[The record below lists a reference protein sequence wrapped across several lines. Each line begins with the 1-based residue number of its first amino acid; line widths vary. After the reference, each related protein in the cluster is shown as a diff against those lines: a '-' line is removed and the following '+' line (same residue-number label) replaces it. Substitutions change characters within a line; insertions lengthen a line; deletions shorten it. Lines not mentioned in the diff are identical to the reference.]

1 MDIKN
6 DADKTNVV
14 QNSDFQSDKII
25 VSLDA
30 ETLKKSES
38 ELKNPRLNRAM
49 SWLKRASLRTKT
61 RAFAIGMSTLPVL
74 IVGTIAWNL
83 VSYSITKEITNAK
96 QYQAVLIAD
105 NINQFMQ
112 RKYEDIQLLS
122 QQVFLK
128 DPNLNKS
135 LNPQQIQKQL
145 NDYLNILNNFES
157 VAVLDMNGNM
167 IVDSQG
173 QSILNQKNE
182 EYFQAVLQTD
192 KPYISQPI
200 TVTTVE
206 DSKIY
211 FAAPIK
217 DSVTNKTIYII
228 RAVMPL
234 KSVESA
240 IKLSPGNELNYTL
253 IDNSGKIFLSR
264 KNNQYAQNVAQ
275 EIPQWL
281 QLQGKNQVTTRIFFD
296 KKENEDKLITY
307 VPLPSVEGLPEL
319 KWKLFLSTDTAIA
332 FATQRQ
338 LLLVLQIGT
347 IVVAL
352 LVGAIAAFL
361 ASRFM
366 HPILAAIMTVK
377 KLGQGNLDTRIA
389 IDGEDELATL
399 GFSINHMAEQLQDLL
414 GQQTAEKEELQQQL
428 QQLIAPIEGAKRGD
442 LTVRAEE
449 TTGAIGIFADFFNS
463 IMVSLQE
470 IVIKVKTTA
479 IQVNAAIAKNSQVI
493 DQLSVKALKQAQ
505 EISRTLNCVD
515 QMQVSIQAVADSAM
529 QAAVVAR
536 TASHTAEAGGEA
548 MDLTVESNLS
558 LRETMG
564 ETAKKVKRLG
574 ESLQEISRV
583 VALINH
589 IAMQTNLL
597 AINTSIEAARD
608 DEGSQGL
615 ALIAEEVAIFA
626 AQSKDATSEIE
637 QIVANIQLE
646 TTEVVKAMEWGT
658 MQVIEETR
666 LVQNSKQSFSQ
677 IIDVCRQID
686 ELVQSISAATVS
698 QVQTSKEVSHL
709 MTEINK
715 VSEMTSNLSHQVSTS
730 LQKTVDISQELQE
743 SVGIFKVN

>member
-1 MDIKN
+1 MGGKI
-6 DADKTNVV
+6 DANNNKVV
-14 QNSDFQSDKII
+14 ENSDLQNDKL
-25 VSLDA
+25 VVYLDP
-30 ETLKKSES
+30 ETLIKGES
-38 ELKNPRLNRAM
+38 KFQTPHTNRAM

-61 RAFAIGMSTLPVL
+61 RAFAIGISTLPVL

-83 VSYSITKEITNAK
+83 VSYSVTKEIINAK

-112 RKYEDIQLLS
+112 RGYEDIQILS
-122 QQVFLK
+122 QQTFFK
-128 DPNLNKS
+128 NLNLDQS
-135 LNPQQIQKQL
+135 TNRQQIQKQL
-145 NDYLNILNNFES
+145 NDYLNILNKYER
-157 VAVLDMNGNM
+157 VTVLDRNGDT

-173 QSILNQKNE
+173 RSILNQKNE

-200 TVTTVE
+200 IFTNTK
-206 DSKIY
+206 DSQIY

-217 DSVTNKTIYII
+217 DSVTDKTTYII
-228 RAVMPL
+228 RAIMPL
-234 KSVESA
+234 KSLESA
-240 IKLSPGNELNYTL
+240 IKLSPATKINYTL
-253 IDNSGKIFLSR
+253 IAASGKIFLSGQ
-264 KNNQYAQNVAQ
+264 NNQFAKNVAQ

-296 KKENEDKLITY
+296 QKDREGKLITY

-338 LLLVLQIGT
+338 LLLILQIGT
-347 IVVAL
+347 MVIAL
-352 LVGAIAAFL
+352 LVGAIATFL
-361 ASRFM
+361 ANHLM
-366 HPILAAIMTVK
+366 HPIVAAIMTVK
-377 KLGQGNLDTRIA
+377 KLGEGNLDTRIA

-399 GFSINHMAEQLQDLL
+399 GFSINQMAEQLQDLL
-414 GQQTAEKEELQQQL
+414 GKQTAEKEQLQQQL

-449 TTGAIGIFADFFNS
+449 TSGAIGIFADFFNS
-463 IMVSLQE
+463 IMISLQE

-479 IQVNAAIAKNSQVI
+479 TEVNTAIAKNSQI
-493 DQLSVKALKQAQ
+493 IEQLSVKALQQAQ
-505 EISRTLNCVD
+505 KISHTLNSVD
-515 QMQVSIQAVADSAM
+515 QMQLSIQAVADSAM

-536 TASHTAEAGGEA
+536 TASHTAETGGEA

-564 ETAKKVKRLG
+564 ETAKKIKRLG

-608 DEGSQGL
+608 DGGNQAL

-626 AQSKDATSEIE
+626 AQSREASSEIE
-637 QIVANIQLE
+637 KIVANIQVE
-646 TTEVVKAMEWGT
+646 TSEVAKAMEWGT
-658 MQVIEETR
+658 IQAIEETR
-666 LVQNSKQSFSQ
+666 LVQNSKQSFRQ

-709 MTEINK
+709 MTEINQ
-715 VSEMTSNLSHQVSTS
+715 VSEMTSNLSDQVSTS

-743 SVGIFKVN
+743 SVGFFKVN